1 MVNSGR
7 RRVAWLESAPRIR
20 YRAGIDR
27 RCATTPSIYRIAYR
41 AHARAGGSA
50 INARNASPAAAP
62 RYAPAKKSLAQNFL
76 VDRRVAW
83 RIIAAADVC
92 PDDRVLEIGPGRGIL
107 TRGLAAIAGELT
119 AVELDADL
127 AAALSAEFAGRERV
141 RIVQGD
147 AREIDAAALYP
158 PPAPYKLMAN
168 LPYYAALPIV
178 RRFLEAEH
186 KPALMVVMVQ
196 REVARNMAAL
206 PGDMSLLSVATQLY
220 AKPRIVA
227 SVPPRAFKPAPK
239 VTSAIVRLDVL
250 PRPALELD
258 SIGGFFGL
266 VRAGFSAPRKQIRNC
281 LQRGLGI
288 AREDAGA
295 LLADAAIDPRRR
307 PQTLSMDDWGGLY
320 AAYRLR
326 YANNTGSADANA
338 KPI

>member
-1 MVNSGR
+1 MAS
-7 RRVAWLESAPRIR
+7 RV
-20 YRAGIDR
+20 
-27 RCATTPSIYRIAYR
+27 
-41 AHARAGGSA
+41 
-50 INARNASPAAAP
+50 
-62 RYAPAKKSLAQNFL
+62 
-76 VDRRVAW
+76 
-83 RIIAAADVC
+83 IAAADVC
-92 PDDRVLEIGPGRGIL
+92 PADRVLEIGPGRGIL
-107 TRGLAAIAGELT
+107 TRGLAAAAGELT

-127 AAALSAEFAGRERV
+127 ASALSAEFAVNAGV

-147 AREIDAAALYP
+147 AREVDAAALCP
-158 PPAPYKLMAN
+158 PPMPYKLVAN
-168 LPYYAALPIV
+168 LPYYAALPII

-186 KPALMVVMVQ
+186 KPTLMVVMVQ
-196 REVARNMAAL
+196 REVARNMAAA

-227 SVPPRAFKPAPK
+227 SVPPRSFKPAPK

-250 PRPALELD
+250 PSPALELD
-258 SIGGFFGL
+258 GLDDTAGFFGL

-295 LLADAAIDPRRR
+295 LLAASAIDPQRR
-307 PQTLSMDDWGGLY
+307 PQTLSMDDWGSLY

-326 YANNTGSADANA
+326 YPNMGNAAA